1 MLDDVVEYDDAVL
14 EKYLNGQEL
23 SHDEIRSCIRK
34 GVLSTKFFPVLCG
47 TAFKN
52 KCVKLLLDA
61 IV

>member
-1 MLDDVVEYDDAVL
+1 MLEEIVEYDDAAM
-14 EKYLNGQEL
+14 EKYLDGKTL
-23 SHDEIRSCIRK
+23 TFDEIRLCIRK
-34 GVLSTKFFPVLCG
+34 GVLSTKLFPVLCG